1 MPNTSAS
8 HWHELF
14 SVPDFF
20 YGLEPGQ
27 VARRAEKYHRDLS
40 ASVPG
45 TAPTALDIGC
55 GEGQDLA
62 FLAAAGYNATGLD
75 FARSG
80 LDKARRMLA
89 MRQLSAQVLEAD
101 LAIWQPSQ
109 TYDLVL
115 SINALPFVGPSADFA
130 LAQVL
135 RAVAP
140 GGVLGL
146 SVWAREDARAPTLHE
161 GVRLW
166 TREEILAALET
177 SGAWQK
183 LELAMLWQYFRG
195 EGGGSCEQARPFV
208 TLVAQ
213 RLK

>member
-1 MPNTSAS
+1 MSNTSAS
-8 HWHELF
+8 HWHDLF
-14 SVPDFF
+14 SAPDFF

-27 VARRAEKYHRDLS
+27 VARRAEKYHRDLG
-40 ASVPG
+40 ASIPN
-45 TAPTALDIGC
+45 TAPSALDVGC

-80 LDKARRMLA
+80 LDKTRRMLA

-101 LAIWQPSQ
+101 LATWQPEQ

-115 SINALPFVGPSADFA
+115 SINALPFVGERADFA

-135 RAVAP
+135 CAVAP

-146 SVWAREDARAPTLHE
+146 SVWAREDTRSPALQE

-166 TREEILAALET
+166 TREEILAALDA

-195 EGGGSCEQARPFV
+195 AGVSCEQARPFV